1 MKWETWH
8 GELEQLLHTV
18 QLRTRMSY
26 HCNLAYMQLFGL
38 KNFLTNSRFL
48 YSSSSG
54 RVERRALVARKA
66 ATAGLGSK
74 LAVPAEFKAMQSLSF
89 TVSLS
94 MLARRSL
101 FSSVWQDI
109 TRSVIMLWGHVTR
122 NVIFR
127 FVTQVIELEAS
138 EWSGATYCLVP
149 TRSQTAQI
157 RVLRIQNG
165 WAIWLHSSRPMRSFL
180 AFL

>member
-18 QLRTRMSY
+18 QLRTRMFY

-122 NVIFR
+122 NVWISLFSTED
-127 FVTQVIELEAS
+127 FVVLCSIEYSFAVILS
-138 EWSGATYCLVP
+138 WGLKDGAPNDTK
-149 TRSQTAQI
+149 
-157 RVLRIQNG
+157 
-165 WAIWLHSSRPMRSFL
+165 
-180 AFL
+180 